1 MIFWFFSQNLTFLDQ
16 SNVGCITTFC
26 WGNFWSPD
34 LWYNPLVPGPVTW
47 RNPHCPRVTHSS
59 LVIDITGQPLNQYTL
74 IDLKKSSTDI
84 LYFLFLQGKFM
95 ILKHIHPKWVSA
107 VWYPTIPGPPP
118 VPLMTRPTW
127 YLTYQSQAGAGLV
140 QKNPLPVPLM
150 THPIWFPG
158 YQSPRIAAV
167 RVVPPLRML
176 WCQLRCPLLARGRVI
191 PLPYYVGAS
200 LIASP
205 SPDRTRLR

>member
-1 MIFWFFSQNLTFLDQ
+1 MLVVLLLFAGAIFGRLTCDITRLYLDQ
-16 SNVGCITTFC
+16 SHDVTLI
-26 WGNFWSPD
+26 P
-34 LWYNPLVPGPVTW
+34 PGL
-47 RNPHCPRVTHSS
+47 THSS
-59 LVIDITGQPLNQYTL
+59 LFHDITGQPLSQYTL

-140 QKNPLPVPLM
+140 LKNRLPVPLM
-150 THPIWFPG
+150 THPIWFHG

>member
-1 MIFWFFSQNLTFLDQ
+1 MILNFFSQNLTFLDQ

-34 LWYNPLVPGPVTW
+34 LWYNPLVSGPVTW
-47 RNPHCPRVTHSS
+47 CNPHPPRADPQFTCPWHHWAA
-59 LVIDITGQPLNQYTL
+59 I
-74 IDLKKSSTDI
+74 KSIHFDWSTDI

-140 QKNPLPVPLM
+140 LKNPLPVPLM

-205 SPDRTRLR
+205 SPDRTRPR